1 MNIFFELKDKAADEL
16 LQLSEGLPL
25 QLTVMDIANFL
36 GVSRTTA
43 YKLVH
48 SEGFPAIQF
57 PGFKRLII
65 PKNLFL
71 DWFIANMKKA
81 GFEISKEAPDHDPAQ
96 GLAEKE
102 NRCYDGNV

>member
-57 PGFKRLII
+57 PGFKRLIV
-65 PKNLFL
+65 PKKLFL
-71 DWFIANMKKA
+71 DWFITNMKKA
-81 GFEISKEAPDHDPAQ
+81 GFEISKGAQDHDPAQ
-96 GLAEKE
+96 DLAEE
-102 NRCYDGNV
+102 GNRCYDGSV